1 MKNRRLVALIFCL
14 IVSIW
19 TPVGAQQVDRV
30 EPLFWWSGM
39 KNPELQLMVYGEDIA
54 GYKPTIDYPGVV
66 LKSSVAFESP
76 NYLVIYLDVAEAKPG
91 KFNITFTRDQQEI
104 TYPYELRER
113 RSSTADIQGYD
124 ASDVLYLIMPDRFAN
139 GDPSNDQPKMTAE
152 YTVDRSRPGA
162 RHGGDLI
169 GIEKNLDYLQDL
181 GVTAIWLNPVLEN
194 DGQGGYY
201 HGYFA
206 TDMYHVDRRLGSNED
221 YLRLID
227 KTHQKGMRVVMDMIF
242 NHIGA
247 NHPWALDPPA
257 KDWFNVSPNRR
268 GNHAKEIFYDNYA
281 SKYDSDV
288 MMYAGFG
295 MDVNQANPH
304 VATYMIQNSIWW
316 IEYARIDAIRQD
328 TYPYADYDMM
338 RRWNIEVMNEYPQ
351 FNIVG
356 EIWTEYT
363 IGTAWWQRGSKLN
376 DGKDTELKSV
386 MDFTLMSIASDIF
399 NDKTSPNG
407 RLGKLYQHMCYDFV
421 YPDIQNVLRFL
432 ENHDTDRFL
441 REKPTD
447 LDAYKQGLAFLLT
460 IPGTP
465 QLYYGQELLMH
476 GTRSQP
482 GGDGNI
488 RLDVPGG
495 WPGDTDNWFS
505 REGRSAL
512 QNEAWDYLQN
522 LLNWRKGK
530 KVISEGSMI
539 HFQPNLGVY
548 VYERNHEG
556 QSVIV
561 ILNGAN
567 KEVDLPLDRYAE
579 ILRGKT
585 SGRDVIS
592 KRTVS
597 LNSELKLAPKEV
609 LILEM

>member
-1 MKNRRLVALIFCL
+1 MKNK
-14 IVSIW
+14 IVLCILTTLFAWASLEARQI
-19 TPVGAQQVDRV
+19 DRI

-39 KNPELQLMVYGEDIA
+39 KNPELQLMVYGENIS
-54 GYKPTIDYPGVV
+54 GYRPTIDYPGVYI
-66 LKSSVAFESP
+66 KSYVGLESP
-76 NYLVIYLDVAEAKPG
+76 NYLILYLDISEAKPG
-91 KFNITFTRDQQEI
+91 KFEITFTRDKKKL
-104 TYPYELRER
+104 TYPYELKQRKN
-113 RSSTADIQGYD
+113 STDDIQGYD
-124 ASDVLYLIMPDRFAN
+124 ATDVLYLIMPDRFAN
-139 GDPSNDQPKMTAE
+139 GDPSNDQPPMKEE
-152 YTVDRSRPGA
+152 YTVDRSRPGG
-162 RHGGDLI
+162 RHGGDLL
-169 GIEKNLDYLQDL
+169 GIEKNLDYLEDL

-194 DGQGGYY
+194 DARGGSY

-227 KTHQKGMRVVMDMIF
+227 KAHGRGMRVVMDMIF

-257 KDWFNVSPNRR
+257 KDWFNQSPSRR

-288 MMYAGFG
+288 MKYAGFG
-295 MDVNQANPH
+295 IDVNQANPH
-304 VATYMIQNSIWW
+304 VATYLIQNSIWW
-316 IEYARIDAIRQD
+316 IEYSRIDAIRQD

-363 IGTAWWQRGSKLN
+363 IGTAWWQKGSKLN
-376 DGKDTELKSV
+376 FGKDTELKSV

-399 NDKTSPNG
+399 NDKSPNG

-421 YPDIQNVLRFL
+421 YPDIDNVLRFL

-447 LDAYKQGLAFLLT
+447 LNAYKQGLAFLLT

-476 GTRSQP
+476 GTKSQP

-495 WPGDTDNWFS
+495 WAGDTENWFT
-505 REGRSAL
+505 REGRSSL
-512 QNEAWDYLQN
+512 QNEAWDYLQTI
-522 LLNWRKGK
+522 LKWRKGK

-539 HFQPNLGVY
+539 HFQPQMGVY
-548 VYERNHEG
+548 VYERRLG
-556 QSVIV
+556 DQSVIV
-561 ILNGAN
+561 LLNGAN
-567 KEVDLPLDRYAE
+567 QEVDLTLARYAE
-579 ILRGKT
+579 ILHGKT
-585 SGRDVIS
+585 VGKDIIT
-592 KRTVS
+592 KRNVPLTD
-597 LNSELKLAPKEV
+597 ELKLKAKEV

>member
-1 MKNRRLVALIFCL
+1 MNRFIVTLMILFCWA
-14 IVSIW
+14 SSE
-19 TPVGAQQVDRV
+19 AQQIEKI
-30 EPLFWWSGM
+30 EPLFWWSDM
-39 KNPELQLMVYGEDIA
+39 KNPELQLMVYGKDIA
-54 GYKPTIDYPGVV
+54 GYKPTINYPGVI

-76 NYLVIYLDVAEAKPG
+76 NYLMIYLDVSKAKAG
-91 KFNITFTRDQQEI
+91 MFDIVFTNDKKKF
-104 TYPYELRER
+104 TYSYELKQR
-113 RSSTADIQGYD
+113 RNSTTDIQGYD
-124 ASDVLYLIMPDRFAN
+124 SSDVLYLIMPDRFAN
-139 GDPSNDQPKMTAE
+139 GDLSNDQPKMNAE
-152 YTVDRSRPGA
+152 YAVDRSKPGS
-162 RHGGDLI
+162 RHGGDLL
-169 GIEKNLDYLQDL
+169 GIEQHLDYLDDL

-194 DGQGGYY
+194 DARNGSY

-227 KTHQKGMRVVMDMIF
+227 KAHKKGMRVVMDMIF
-242 NHIGA
+242 NHIGP
-247 NHPWALDPPA
+247 NHPWVLDKPA
-257 KDWFNVSPNRR
+257 QDWFNVSPSPR
-268 GNHAKEIFYDNYA
+268 GNHAKEIFYDKYA

-288 MMYAGFG
+288 MKYAGFG
-295 MDVNQANPH
+295 HDVNQANPH
-304 VATYMIQNSIWW
+304 IATYLIQNSIWW

-363 IGTAWWQRGSKLN
+363 IGTAWWQKGSRLN
-376 DGKDTELKSV
+376 SGKDTELKSV
-386 MDFTLMSIASDIF
+386 MDFTLMGMASDIF

-407 RLGKLYQHMCYDFV
+407 KLNKLYTHVCYDFV

-460 IPGTP
+460 ITGTP

-476 GTRSQP
+476 GTNDGP

-495 WPGDTDNWFS
+495 WPGETDSWFT
-505 REGRSAL
+505 REGRSAM
-512 QNEAWDYLQN
+512 QNEAWDYLQTI
-522 LLNWRKGK
+522 LKWRKGNK
-530 KVISEGSMI
+530 IISEGSMV
-539 HFQPNLGVY
+539 HFQPNQGVY
-548 VYERNHEG
+548 VYERRLHD

-561 ILNGAN
+561 LLNGAN
-567 KEVDLPLDRYAE
+567 QEVNLPLDRYSE

-585 SGRDVIS
+585 NGKDIIT
-592 KRTVS
+592 KRIVS
-597 LNSELKLAPKEV
+597 LGEELKLKAKEV

>member
-1 MKNRRLVALIFCL
+1 MKNKFILCVL
-14 IVSIW
+14 IVLFAGASIE
-19 TPVGAQQVDRV
+19 AQQIDRI

-39 KNPELQLMVYGEDIA
+39 KNPELQLMVYGKDISD
-54 GYKPTIDYPGVV
+54 YRPSIDYPGVY
-66 LKSSVAFESP
+66 LKSKVIVESP
-76 NYLVIYLDVAEAKPG
+76 NYLILYLDVSEAQPG
-91 KFNITFTRDQQEI
+91 KFDIVFTSDQTKI
-104 TYPYELRER
+104 TYPYELKQR
-113 RSSTADIQGYD
+113 RDNTSDIKGYD
-124 ASDVLYLIMPDRFAN
+124 SSDVLYLIMPDRFAN
-139 GDPSNDQPKMTAE
+139 GDTSNDQPRMLAE
-152 YTVDRSRPGA
+152 YTVDRNRPGA
-162 RHGGDLI
+162 RHGGDLS
-169 GIEKNLDYLQDL
+169 GIEQHLDYLENL

-194 DGQGGYY
+194 DGRGGFY

-206 TDMYHVDRRLGSNED
+206 TDMYNIDRRLGSNED

-227 KTHQKGMRVVMDMIF
+227 KTHKRGMKVVMDMIF

-247 NHPWALDPPA
+247 NHPWVLDKPA
-257 KDWFNVSPNRR
+257 KDWFNVSPSQR

-288 MMYAGFG
+288 MKYAGFG
-295 MDVNQANPH
+295 IDLNQANPH
-304 VATYMIQNSIWW
+304 VATYLIQNSIWW

-338 RRWNIEVMNEYPQ
+338 REWNIRVMEEYPQ

-363 IGTAWWQRGSKLN
+363 IGTAWWQKGSKLN
-376 DGKDTELKSV
+376 FGKDTELKSV
-386 MDFTLMSIASDIF
+386 MDFTLMSIASEIF
-399 NDKTSPNG
+399 NDKTAPNG
-407 RLGKLYQHMCYDFV
+407 RLQKLYTHMCYDFV

-441 REKPTD
+441 REKPED
-447 LDAYKQGLAFLLT
+447 LQAYKQGLAFLLT

-465 QLYYGQELLMH
+465 QLYYGQELLMY
-476 GTRSQP
+476 GTKSAP

-495 WPGDTDNWFS
+495 WPDDTENWFTP
-505 REGRSAL
+505 EGRSAM
-512 QNEAWDYLQN
+512 QNEAWNYLQT
-522 LLNWRKGK
+522 LLRWRKNNK
-530 KVISEGSMI
+530 IISEGTMI
-539 HFQPNLGVY
+539 HFQPNQGVY
-548 VYERNHEG
+548 VYERHLNG

-567 KEVDLPLDRYAE
+567 QEVNLSLSRYNE

-585 SGRDVIS
+585 KGTDIITNRVIP
-592 KRTVS
+592 
-597 LNSELKLAPKEV
+597 LAGELKINAKEV